1 MLLYAA
7 LAAFFWTAWSFKN
20 HWIDQVVILVA
31 TGALVILYFSGIKF
45 ARQAAVSAIVTFAI
59 AMAIVGFIMPPFDS
73 TDVFFYMAT
82 GWQQAHY
89 GSNPYSRLL
98 RNVDG
103 AAEDPMIQN
112 AWMARNRNPWLDIP
126 MPYGFLFA
134 LLARGLAWI
143 GGGNFWRTLCLV
155 KCLNLLMH
163 AGTALF
169 LWKSSKC
176 LPQANGKAIL
186 YLYSWNPFVVLQ
198 YLVDSH
204 NDIIV
209 AFLVVLAVYFLLK
222 DRPLWSL
229 PLLVAAG
236 LVKYVTLVLVPF
248 AFIFLIRQK
257 GWREGVRGLLISIA
271 MVMATAAPF
280 AAEYASFK
288 YRLIWVQLTDSTGS
302 LHAFIVYSFRALARM
317 WPVLLVSVS
326 TFGLVTKAGLWIV
339 FTIFVLRQLYV
350 SWREPEEEAVT
361 MIQRWTSI
369 MFVLIFVASSQFFA
383 WYLGMI
389 LPLALL
395 THRKK
400 ILADCVIALSGAH
413 MLSFTFL
420 RRKAIGYFVVATL
433 IPILY
438 LVTQNCWL
446 RVRAPL
452 GPWKSSSLF
461 KKTCR
466 FRRDSSTRTGPAR
479 NAGPAYTVQVR
490 RK

>member
-1 MLLYAA
+1 MSVQDADTRTLRVLGICSMVLYAA

-45 ARQAAVSAIVTFAI
+45 ARHAAVSAIVTFAI
-59 AMAIVGFIMPPFDS
+59 AIAIVGFIMPPFDS

-126 MPYGFLFA
+126 IPYGFLFA

-143 GGGNFWRTLCLV
+143 GDGNFWRTLFLFNCM
-155 KCLNLLMH
+155 NLLMH

-169 LWKSSKC
+169 LWKSAKW
-176 LPQANGKAIL
+176 LPESNGKAIL
-186 YLYSWNPFVVLQ
+186 YLYSWNPFVMLQ
-198 YLVDSH
+198 YLADSH

-209 AFLVVLAVYFLLK
+209 AFLVVLAAYFLLK
-222 DRPLWSL
+222 NQPIWSG

-236 LVKYVTLVLVPF
+236 LIKYVTLVLAPF
-248 AFIFLIRQK
+248 AFIFLIRRK
-257 GWREGVRGLLISIA
+257 GWREGVRAIVISVA
-271 MVMATAAPF
+271 LVLAAAGPY
-280 AAEYASFK
+280 AAEYASFR
-288 YRLIWVQLTDSTGS
+288 YRLIWVQFSESTGS
-302 LHAFIVYSFRALARM
+302 LHAFLVYSFRALARM
-317 WPVLLVSVS
+317 WPVLLGSLS
-326 TFGLVTKAGLWIV
+326 TFALVTKTGLWIV
-339 FTIFVLRQLYV
+339 FTIFVLHQLYV
-350 SWREPEEEAVT
+350 SWREPEEEPIT

-383 WYLGMI
+383 WYLGMMF
-389 LPLALL
+389 PLALL
-395 THRKK
+395 THRKT

-420 RRKAIGYFVVATL
+420 RRKAIGYFVLATL

-438 LVTQNCWL
+438 LMTQKWRLSARGRSLNY
-446 RVRAPL
+446 
-452 GPWKSSSLF
+452 GNSS
-461 KKTCR
+461 K
-466 FRRDSSTRTGPAR
+466 A
-479 NAGPAYTVQVR
+479 VQLNSGN
-490 RK
+490 